1 MLCQSHQSTMP
12 LISGSKT
19 PFHKGHTVLW
29 SPDPVKNYSSNQCF
43 ERMIRINHVK
53 YCIRKNML
61 PGQILSEKN
70 FKLVVKWHLIIWA
83 ADKMVP
89 VLPPANHFLITECKH
104 THNMMK
110 NVFTRMM
117 NCHLLMQSSSL
128 FVCSTHM
135 RDLLRQDNPS
145 ISGIQVG
152 MQG

>member
-1 MLCQSHQSTMP
+1 
-12 LISGSKT
+12 
-19 PFHKGHTVLW
+19 
-29 SPDPVKNYSSNQCF
+29 
-43 ERMIRINHVK
+43 
-53 YCIRKNML
+53 ML

-89 VLPPANHFLITECKH
+89 VLPPANHFLITERKH

-135 RDLLRQDNPS
+135 RDLLRQDNLS